1 MGTETLLI
9 DGCKGLSLETVE
21 PFPSVITF
29 LEFFCVAM
37 GELKIRIWPWE
48 CSFQALI
55 RDKELGKKGKGE
67 LEEALK
73 KFQDLARGFLE
84 ENPTG
89 CSPPKLA
96 WDDLR
101 QKRFEWVLMKDLICW
116 LVYTDDFYQS
126 KDQTEDSTKGIEA
139 VQIYC

>member
-1 MGTETLLI
+1 MRRCLRRFWRWSKECGGIDRSLCMGKMRTGQNKEAV
-9 DGCKGLSLETVE
+9 KYVE
-21 PFPSVITF
+21 
-29 LEFFCVAM
+29 
-37 GELKIRIWPWE
+37 R
-48 CSFQALI
+48 ALI